1 MFQVVN
7 ATFHDVV
14 AIQKLLRETWK
25 DTYGDHLSQ
34 ETLDAVYEN
43 FQSIEFLT
51 RQIENPAFYFPLAK
65 EGDELAGLSTTHLP
79 EDTDTIMMFRLYVSP
94 RHQRKGIGELLLK
107 NVMEHF
113 QGAKKIQLHVEA
125 MNPKGQSFY
134 KKQGFQEMQRAEEKV
149 VNEVIELI
157 LMEKQL

>member
-1 MFQVVN
+1 MFQIVN
-7 ATFHDVV
+7 ATFNDAT
-14 AIQKLLRETWK
+14 AIQNLLRETWK

-34 ETLDAVYEN
+34 ETLDEVYKN
-43 FQSIEFLT
+43 FQTIEFLT
-51 RQIENPAFYFPLAK
+51 KQIENPTFYFPLAK
-65 EGDELAGLSTTHLP
+65 DGDELVGLSTTHMP
-79 EDTDTIMMFRLYVSP
+79 EDTIVMFRLYVSP
-94 RHQRKGIGELLLK
+94 QHQRKGIGELLLK

-113 QGAKKIQLHVEA
+113 HGAKKIQLYVEV

-134 KKQGFQEMQRAEEKV
+134 KKQGFKEMKRSEEKV